1 MNAVVQ
7 AVRVPIYDT
16 PWKSRYVQSAVDYA
30 KEAIA
35 DDLRRKHGKLIRS
48 AAKRFLNDLER
59 AQNPGNPFWFSEDI
73 ADLFCEFIETL
84 PHVEG
89 RWEKPTLELTPADLF
104 FVVQLF
110 GFRAYRPGAQQGDH
124 SKSIRRFST
133 ALYAVA
139 RKNGKSTKAAAI
151 IIACFCLEREL
162 GMQVLT
168 AATTGSQA
176 RIVWGIAK
184 KMLEKR
190 KKLRDLY
197 ALKCRANDI
206 LRNDEQGGILKPIN
220 SKASTQDGL
229 NPAVVELDE
238 LHAHQT
244 HDLLN
249 VLQSAA
255 GGRSNPLWLITTTEG
270 YENPGPWAE
279 QRNFAEQVLEG
290 VVEAD
295 HYLAIIYR
303 IDDEDDD
310 FDETKW
316 IKANP
321 LMEQN
326 PILLTKAREA
336 AIEAKS
342 MPGKLAEF
350 KIKRLNRRAS
360 TALGF
365 VDLMKWRACAGNVD
379 LKALEKKKCWAAFD
393 LASVNDMNAW
403 RLLWEIEEGELYA
416 TWGRFWVPEA
426 QVVIR
431 KQRNTVPYVGWKA
444 AGHITVTPGEVADYD
459 LIAKEIIEDY
469 ERFNPEQIAYDP
481 WNATQFAQQ
490 LDDKGLPVIQ
500 FVQGTKSY
508 NPAMKAFER
517 IYLSKQ
523 LVHDNNPVLTWNM
536 ANLVARED
544 INKNIAPDRK
554 RGKDKIDGA
563 AALIM
568 ACGLMEANESSYVT
582 GKVVTA

>member
-1 MNAVVQ
+1 MNAVAQDVT
-7 AVRVPIYDT
+7 VKITTY
-16 PWKSRYVQSAVDYA
+16 KNKYVQSAIDYA
-30 KEAIA
+30 LEAIA
-35 DDLRRKHGKLIRS
+35 DDTRQKHGKLIRL
-48 AAKRFLNDLER
+48 AAKRFLADLER
-59 AQNPGNPFWFSEDI
+59 AKDPANPFWFSEEI
-73 ADLFCEFIETL
+73 AELFCEFIELL

-89 RWEKPTLELTPADLF
+89 KWEKPTLVLTPADLF
-104 FVVQLF
+104 LIVQLF
-110 GFRAYRPGAQQGDH
+110 GFRAYRPGASYPDRKG
-124 SKSIRRFST
+124 SIRRFST

-151 IIACFCLEREL
+151 ILAIFCLEREL

-190 KKLRDLY
+190 KTIRDLY
-197 ALKCRANDI
+197 QIKTRANDI
-206 LRNDEQGGILKPIN
+206 LRNDDQGGILKPIN

-229 NPAVVELDE
+229 NPSVVELDE

-290 VVEAD
+290 IVEAD

-342 MPGKLAEF
+342 MPGKLSEF

-360 TALGF
+360 TANGF
-365 VDLMKWRACAGNVD
+365 VNLDKWRKGLSKID
-379 LKALEKKKCWAAFD
+379 LKAMEKKRCWAAFD
-393 LASVNDMNAW
+393 LANTTDMNAW
-403 RLLWEIEEGELYA
+403 RLLWELEEGELYA
-416 TWGRFWVPEA
+416 TWGRFWVP
-426 QVVIR
+426 QDQIR
-431 KQRNTVPYVGWKA
+431 VRTERNTVPYQNWVSG
-444 AGHITVTPGEVADYD
+444 GHMQVTPGEVTDYD
-459 LIAKEIIEDY
+459 LIAKDIIADY

-481 WNATQFAQQ
+481 WNATQLATQ
-490 LDDKGLPVIQ
+490 LEDKGLPIVQ
-500 FVQGTKSY
+500 FIQGTRSY

-517 IYLSKQ
+517 LYVPGKML
-523 LVHDNNPVLTWNM
+523 HDGNPILTWNM
-536 ANLVARED
+536 ANLVTRED
-544 INKNIAPDRK
+544 TNKNIAPDRK
-554 RGKDKIDGA
+554 KAKDKIDGA

-568 ACGLMEANESSYVT
+568 CCGLMEANESGYVT
-582 GKVVTA
+582 GTVVTAT